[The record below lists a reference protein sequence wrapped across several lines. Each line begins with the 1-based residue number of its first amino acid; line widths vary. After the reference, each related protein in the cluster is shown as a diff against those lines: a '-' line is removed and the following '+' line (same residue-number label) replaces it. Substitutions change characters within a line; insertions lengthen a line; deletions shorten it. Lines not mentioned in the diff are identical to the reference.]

1 MLAARRNGG
10 PGARRTAAGCCRQA
24 VRLTALLPP
33 CRRLATASPDYGSI
47 ANQRG
52 ARPRR
57 PPLTQEAVMGQPI
70 PAQHPSVVLRSH
82 FNLVRTLLILAVA
95 ALLASSA
102 AVVILAND
110 EDQVNSAA
118 VSKSAPAAQQQL
130 PAGTRFDGG
139 PDEGTRGLAAQPT
152 EPRRRRA
159 STVAPKRAPAAP
171 GRTTSRPISGPAIS
185 RLRPTASR
193 IAPVARG

>member
-1 MLAARRNGG
+1 
-10 PGARRTAAGCCRQA
+10 
-24 VRLTALLPP
+24 
-33 CRRLATASPDYGSI
+33 
-47 ANQRG
+47 
-52 ARPRR
+52 
-57 PPLTQEAVMGQPI
+57 MGQPI

-82 FNLVRTLLILAVA
+82 FNLVRALLVIAMA

-139 PDEGTRGLAAQPT
+139 PDEGTRGLAAQPQSPLT
-152 EPRRRRA
+152 TRFDGGPEEGTRGARSYYESPNQR
-159 STVAPKRAPAAP
+159 SSYQPAPADSFKDRAGGPTMIPMGP
-171 GRTTSRPISGPAIS
+171 GGR
-185 RLRPTASR
+185 
-193 IAPVARG
+193 